1 MPQVAN
7 TVVFSCGQFACLQRG
22 MEGRLLPS
30 TDKAIP
36 SIPRMF
42 DHLVAP
48 GYRRDRSDCSN
59 LHVNGVLT
67 TGRLILKAT
76 CPVKVEGGEG
86 RGRGTMTKGR
96 RKRDRN
102 IHSVCVWGGQ
112 CVVCL
117 WHAQVLR
124 GWCVGLCVCGGVC
137 GVCGYECVVGVA
149 CTGATWGHVCIVWAA
164 WVCVCGLCLWVRV

>member
-102 IHSVCVWGGQ
+102 IHSVCVCVGAVCGVSVACTGAAW
-112 CVVCL
+112 VVCG
-117 WHAQVLR
+117 A
-124 GWCVGLCVCGGVC
+124 VC
-137 GVCGYECVVGVA
+137 VCGYECVVGVA

>member
-1 MPQVAN
+1 MAN

-102 IHSVCVWGGQ
+102 IHSVCVGGGS
-112 CVVCL
+112 V
-117 WHAQVLR
+117 W
-124 GWCVGLCVCGGVC
+124 CVCGMHRCCVGGV
-137 GVCGYECVVGVA
+137 
-149 CTGATWGHVCIVWAA
+149 WGC
-164 WVCVCGLCLWVRV
+164 VCVWV

>member
-102 IHSVCVWGGQ
+102 IHSVCVCGGGSVWCVCGMHRCCVGGVWGCVCVGV
-112 CVVCL
+112 CVVC
-117 WHAQVLR
+117 
-124 GWCVGLCVCGGVC
+124 VGMSV
-137 GVCGYECVVGVA
+137 
-149 CTGATWGHVCIVWAA
+149 
-164 WVCVCGLCLWVRV
+164 LWV

>member
-1 MPQVAN
+1 MAN
-7 TVVFSCGQFACLQRG
+7 TIVFSCGQFACLQRG

-36 SIPRMF
+36 SVPRMF

-59 LHVNGVLT
+59 LHVKGVLT

-86 RGRGTMTKGR
+86 RGRGTMRKGR

-102 IHSVCVWGGQ
+102 IHSVCVWRGGQ

-117 WHAQVLR
+117 WHAKLLR
-124 GWCVGLCVCGGVC
+124 GWCLEPCVYHVGGMSVCMWVLPVDAGVR
-137 GVCGYECVVGVA
+137 GAGRD
-149 CTGATWGHVCIVWAA
+149 TG
-164 WVCVCGLCLWVRV
+164 

>member
-1 MPQVAN
+1 MAN
-7 TVVFSCGQFACLQRG
+7 TIVFSCGQFACLQRG

-59 LHVNGVLT
+59 LHVKGVLT

-86 RGRGTMTKGR
+86 RGRGTMRKGR

-102 IHSVCVWGGQ
+102 IHSVCVWRGGS
-112 CVVCL
+112 V
-117 WHAQVLR
+117 W
-124 GWCVGLCVCGGVC
+124 CVCGMRSCCVGGVWGCVCVWGVC
-137 GVCGYECVVGVA
+137 GVCGYECGVGVA
-149 CTGATWGHVCIVWAA
+149 CTGATWGHVCIMWAA

>member
-102 IHSVCVWGGQ
+102 IHSVCVCVGGSVWCVCGMHRCCVGGVWGCVCVGG
-112 CVVCL
+112 CVVC
-117 WHAQVLR
+117 
-124 GWCVGLCVCGGVC
+124 VGMSV
-137 GVCGYECVVGVA
+137 
-149 CTGATWGHVCIVWAA
+149 
-164 WVCVCGLCLWVRV
+164 LWV